1 MMDVP
6 VLEVVDGAA
15 DERRGDRCNGA
26 DRAEVNGCAR
36 LDVRGFGRDRGGGS
50 ERGGGGGS
58 SNEGDDGGRAH
69 DDLEVWF
76 GGGVL

>member
-1 MMDVP
+1 MDVP

-36 LDVRGFGRDRGGGS
+36 LDVR
-50 ERGGGGGS
+50 
-58 SNEGDDGGRAH
+58 
-69 DDLEVWF
+69 
-76 GGGVL
+76 